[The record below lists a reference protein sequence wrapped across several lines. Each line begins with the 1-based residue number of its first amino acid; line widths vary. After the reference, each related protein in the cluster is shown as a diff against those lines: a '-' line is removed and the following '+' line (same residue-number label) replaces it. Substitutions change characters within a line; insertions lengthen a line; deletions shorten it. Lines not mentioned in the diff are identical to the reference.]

1 MIILNE
7 IKNLTIFL
15 IKLVSQNHNYMKL
28 TAKAAIQIQKP
39 RSEVFEAII
48 NPSQMNQY
56 FIASSSG
63 RIETGKSIEWKF
75 PEFDDIFPVTGGEIK
90 QDEYISF
97 DWSGGI
103 DDMLIE
109 IFLEKGENDS
119 TIVKVIE
126 HEMNDD
132 EAGIKQTMG
141 QTEGWANFLACLKAY
156 LEYGINL
163 RKGAFDFMNS

>member
-1 MIILNE
+1 
-7 IKNLTIFL
+7 
-15 IKLVSQNHNYMKL
+15 MKL
-28 TAKAAIQIQKP
+28 TANATIQIQK
-39 RSEVFEAII
+39 SKNEVFDAIV
-48 NPSQMNQY
+48 NPNKMNQY
-56 FIASSSG
+56 FIASSTG
-63 RIETGKSIEWKF
+63 AIETGKIVEWKF
-75 PEFDDIFPVTGGEIK
+75 PEFDDIFPVMGGDLK

-97 DWSGGI
+97 DWSGGV
-103 DDMLIE
+103 DDMLVE

-132 EAGIKQTMG
+132 EAGIKQLMG

-163 RKGAFDFMNS
+163 RKGAFDFMKP

>member
-1 MIILNE
+1 
-7 IKNLTIFL
+7 
-15 IKLVSQNHNYMKL
+15 MKL
-28 TAKAAIQIQKP
+28 TAKATIQIQK
-39 RSEVFEAII
+39 SKNEVFDAIV
-48 NPSQMNQY
+48 NPNKMNQY
-56 FIASSSG
+56 FIASSTG
-63 RIETGKSIEWKF
+63 AIETGKIVEWKF
-75 PEFDDIFPVTGGEIK
+75 LEFDDIFPVMGGDLK

-97 DWSGGI
+97 DWSGGV
-103 DDMLIE
+103 DNMLVE

-132 EAGIKQTMG
+132 EAGIKQLMG

-163 RKGAFDFMNS
+163 RKGAFDFMKS

>member
-1 MIILNE
+1 
-7 IKNLTIFL
+7 
-15 IKLVSQNHNYMKL
+15 MKL
-28 TAKAAIQIQKP
+28 TVKATIQIRK
-39 RSEVFEAII
+39 SKNEVFDAIV
-48 NPSQMNQY
+48 NPNKMNQY
-56 FIASSSG
+56 FIASSTG
-63 RIETGKSIEWKF
+63 AIETGKIVEWKF
-75 PEFDDIFPVTGGEIK
+75 PEFDDIFPVMGGDLK

-97 DWSGGI
+97 DWSGGV
-103 DDMLIE
+103 DDMLVE

-132 EAGIKQTMG
+132 EAGIKQLMG

-163 RKGAFDFMNS
+163 RKGAFDFMKP